1 MADNTLV
8 LIIAAAGRLRD
19 SLRVLLRAGNPI
31 TQVAQADDLTA
42 GLRMLR
48 ELSPALV
55 LLDANVADETLESA
69 IQQLKGCRPQSP
81 CIVLTHT
88 SDQERRAEAADGIFP
103 AGASAETFFT
113 VIENALQSF
122 HLIIP

>member
-1 MADNTLV
+1 MIDNTSV

-19 SLRVLLRAGNPI
+19 SLRVLLRAGNHV
-31 TQVAQADDLTA
+31 TQVAQADDLSA
-42 GLRMLR
+42 GLLLLA

-69 IQQLKGCRPQSP
+69 IQQLKSCRPQSP

-88 SDQERRAEAADGIFP
+88 SDQERRARAADGFFQ
-103 AGASAETFFT
+103 AGASAEAFFAI
-113 VIENALQSF
+113 IESRLQSF
-122 HLIIP
+122 HPIIP